1 MSKYKMPFNQYKQ
14 CQKMTKNEFT
24 RWVETIADETYKDGY
39 REAMKDVPDG
49 CIVLNP
55 EEVVVIDWNDEE
67 FYDMLLSVKGVG
79 KALADKIVD
88 KIYKYYDNH
97 QNDA

>member
-1 MSKYKMPFNQYKQ
+1 MPFNQYKQ

-55 EEVVVIDWNDEE
+55 EEVVIIDWNDEE

-79 KALADKIVD
+79 KALADKIMD
-88 KIYKYYDNH
+88 KIYEHYDSH

>member
-67 FYDMLLSVKGVG
+67 FYDMLLSVKGG
-79 KALADKIVD
+79 R
-88 KIYKYYDNH
+88 
-97 QNDA
+97 

>member
-79 KALADKIVD
+79 KALADKIMD
-88 KIYKYYDNH
+88 KIYEYYDNH
-97 QNDA
+97 

>member
-55 EEVVVIDWNDEE
+55 EEVVIIDWNDEE

-79 KALADKIVD
+79 KALADKIMD
-88 KIYKYYDNH
+88 KIYEHYDSH